1 MPHTKRWER
10 GFLILMVAA
19 IFLLSAA
26 LILLMTR
33 PAWPADAQTP
43 PAYTCEDVRRLIA
56 EKGKVAAIAI
66 AVEHGLSI
74 RQIWQIRRNC
84 KV

>member
-1 MPHTKRWER
+1 MPHMKRR
-10 GFLILMVAA
+10 AMAFLMLTAFG
-19 IFLLSAA
+19 IFLLIAV
-26 LILLMTR
+26 LIMLMTR
-33 PAWPADAQTP
+33 PAWSADVQP
-43 PAYTCEDVRRLIA
+43 YTCEDVRKLIA

-74 RQIWQIRRNC
+74 RQIWQIRRSC